1 MFLSILIHLL
11 IILLFS
17 IKILLEVNM
26 NPYEKYARLE
36 LILSLKE
43 RIEKLEE
50 QFEARRTIDIDIS
63 DWKNCEPWELG
74 GC

>member
-1 MFLSILIHLL
+1 
-11 IILLFS
+11 
-17 IKILLEVNM
+17 M
-26 NPYEKYARLE
+26 NPYEQYAGDPARLE
-36 LILSLKE
+36 LILSLKD

-50 QFEARRTIDIDIS
+50 QFEAQRTINIDIS

>member
-1 MFLSILIHLL
+1 
-11 IILLFS
+11 
-17 IKILLEVNM
+17 M